1 MKTQERSHR
10 QGTGTMDDMRAI
22 VRETYGGP
30 EVMRLEQAPRPAA
43 VKGDDVLVR
52 VRAAGV
58 DRGVWHMMTGL
69 PHLGR
74 LAFGSGNRR
83 TGFWAWILLES

>member
-1 MKTQERSHR
+1 MKTQERSRR
-10 QGTGTMDDMRAI
+10 QGTSTVDDMRAT

-43 VKGDDVLVR
+43 VKGDGVLVR